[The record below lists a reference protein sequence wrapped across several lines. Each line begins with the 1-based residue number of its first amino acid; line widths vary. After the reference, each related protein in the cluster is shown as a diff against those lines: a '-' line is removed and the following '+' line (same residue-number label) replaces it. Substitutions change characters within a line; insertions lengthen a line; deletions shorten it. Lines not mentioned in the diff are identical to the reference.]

1 MTIAAATTYTI
12 DPVHSSVE
20 FSVRHMMLS
29 KVRGVFR
36 SVAGTVTIDPSDVR
50 PTAVSAEIEIASL
63 DTRDAQR
70 DTHLKSEDFLHAEA
84 HSHIRFTST
93 SVTPKD
99 GHRSEIAGNLEIRG
113 TTQPVVLETEFI
125 GRTTDPWG
133 NDRIAFE
140 ASTRISRKAFGLTW
154 NQVLETGA
162 VIVGDEIDI
171 ELQIQAVAKP

>member
-1 MTIAAATTYTI
+1 MTTTAATTYTI

-36 SVAGTVTIDPSDVR
+36 SVAGSLTLDPGTVR
-50 PTAVSAEIEIASL
+50 PTSISAEIEVASL
-63 DTRDAQR
+63 DTREAQR
-70 DTHLKSEDFLHAEA
+70 DTHLKSEDFLHAER

-99 GHRSEIAGNLEIRG
+99 GERFEIAGNLEIRG
-113 TTQPVVLETEFI
+113 VTQPVVLAATSV

-133 NDRIAFE
+133 NDRVAFE